1 MGNEGSGQ
9 GMCSAHSAQ
18 AQPAQ
23 GAEEMGI
30 TKVHKESEEED
41 YLYAYR
47 LVISKYSLFLFKKKN
62 QFIVFYFFSL
72 LQDAFV
78 KIIM

>member
-1 MGNEGSGQ
+1 MY
-9 GMCSAHSAQ
+9 SAHSVE

-41 YLYAYR
+41 YSYVYR
-47 LVISKYSLFLFKKKN
+47 LVISKYSLFLFKDKN
-62 QFIVFYFFSL
+62 QFTFFL
-72 LQDAFV
+72 LLFSFSTPLDVFV

>member
-1 MGNEGSGQ
+1 MY
-9 GMCSAHSAQ
+9 SAHSAQ

-23 GAEEMGI
+23 GAEEMRI

-41 YLYAYR
+41 YSYACR
-47 LVISKYSLFLFKKKN
+47 LVISKYSLFLFKMKN
-62 QFIVFYFFSL
+62 QFIFFFFFPL
-72 LQDAFV
+72 DVFV